1 MRPYSIRIGPTTGVL
16 IRKGQSTF
24 VLTKIHTE
32 RIAMSRQRQKLEVC
46 CHNPE
51 NTNYCEESPEVRMRQ
66 GMILPWNLQRE
77 YDLVLVS
84 RTMRE

>member
-16 IRKGQSTF
+16 IRKGIFIYTD
-24 VLTKIHTE
+24 THREK
-32 RIAMSRQRQKLEVC
+32 IAMSRQRQKLEVC

-66 GMILPWNLQRE
+66 GMILPWKNSYSE
-77 YDLVLVS
+77 GI
-84 RTMRE
+84 